1 MRFSTGGLK
10 SSGGRGSKSLSR
22 LGVRPVGCPCPICG
36 REPWR
41 EISDRGGSGE
51 ELGFRG
57 GGGVGA
63 YQLELLHVDALAL
76 GAGLHPAAVRVPPH
90 HPAAVVA
97 HGRGAGGGG
106 GGARRERERE
116 ARGICDSRSVGGSL
130 FLSLG
135 ILGEE
140 REK

>member
-1 MRFSTGGLK
+1 M
-10 SSGGRGSKSLSR
+10 
-22 LGVRPVGCPCPICG
+22 
-36 REPWR
+36 
-41 EISDRGGSGE
+41 
-51 ELGFRG
+51 
-57 GGGVGA
+57 GA

-130 FLSLG
+130 SLSRDIRG
-135 ILGEE
+135 GE
-140 REK
+140 REVKRGGSRDGRILCGAHTSAPSRTGPCVGDLVYAFAA